1 MDIYDFYLG
10 NVDKSPYY
18 ISGVSDLLTDE
29 TATETTTEVVE
40 TNVFV
45 KLENQMSCSEEDLFY
60 LCVENISNIDKYKDM
75 DGFYKMDVTF
85 VDGEVIQ
92 FEYLSE
98 DEMKNNYKKLLK
110 YFKNENNGGQETDD
124 DDSDYYD
131 SDYYDSDF

>member
-10 NVDKSPYY
+10 NIEKTPYY
-18 ISGVSDLLTDE
+18 TSGLSNLLIDK
-29 TATETTTEVVE
+29 TTTEVVE
-40 TNVFV
+40 TNVFI
-45 KLENQMSCSEEDLFY
+45 KLENQMSCSKEDLFY
-60 LCVENISNIDKYKDM
+60 LCVKNISNIDKYKDI

-85 VDGEVIQ
+85 SDGEVIQ

-98 DEMKNNYKKLLK
+98 DKMKKDYKKLLK
-110 YFKNENNGGQETDD
+110 YFNENNNSQETDD